1 MENAFGDCGHMNCI
15 RSLTIALLCVVST
28 AAQAASPPGYVGFVV
43 AGTPDPALPAFN
55 AVSGAS
61 VNNVAIANPTNIL
74 AVGQIYVYSV
84 WSHDV
89 SVSGTCVTS
98 YQLSQTVDG
107 VKTILDSHVIKKYS
121 CKPGTDWLWV
131 TGGAAIPN
139 KPGPAELT
147 GIVKFGSSQIRFN
160 VPVLIQ

>member
-1 MENAFGDCGHMNCI
+1 MRTFHRLAVPMLC
-15 RSLTIALLCVVST
+15 ALSS
-28 AAQAASPPGYVGFVV
+28 AAYAANPPGYVAFVV
-43 AGTPDPALPAFN
+43 AGAPDPALPAFN

-61 VNNVAIANPTNIL
+61 VNNVAIPNPTSIL
-74 AVGQIYVYSV
+74 AVGQTYFYSV

-89 SVSGTCVTS
+89 SVSGTCQTS
-98 YQLSQTVDG
+98 YQLSQTVGG
-107 VKTILDSHVIKKYS
+107 VKTILDSHLIKKYS
-121 CKPGTDWLWV
+121 CAPGTDWLWV

-147 GIVKFGSSQIRFN
+147 GIVKFGTTAIRFS